1 MSIDNCFEVSEKAR
15 IAFIDANI
23 VLHLPNEEQ
32 AEARKRAI
40 KIVESFVG
48 RDVDA
53 ISVLGYAA
61 ERGKFKEYAEKLEQH
76 YEENMKYVHPEA
88 RRISQIPGAVR
99 AERFFLNCYHEMGI
113 KPSNN

>member
-1 MSIDNCFEVSEKAR
+1 MASGEKRSKETTCR
-15 IAFIDANI
+15 IVATEFKSLEKNI
-23 VLHLPNEEQ
+23 IK
-32 AEARKRAI
+32 KRAI